1 MMQLGSE
8 RNDRPADVFIPDD
21 QPQVFLQNLVQEI
34 PTFNPDALPRA
45 SESPPLSLLA
55 ASSSDKDIGIADIGK
70 LMKKSAK
77 ETIENGNQNI
87 GHLGKKLLY
96 VNKGGITSFC
106 CSSVEWLIL
115 QSFYELDFFPV
126 SLIDGPR
133 SLLRQNYQVK

>member
-1 MMQLGSE
+1 MVQLGSE

-45 SESPPLSLLA
+45 SESPPLSLHA

-87 GHLGKKLLY
+87 GHLGKQLLY
-96 VNKGGITSFC
+96 VNK
-106 CSSVEWLIL
+106 
-115 QSFYELDFFPV
+115 
-126 SLIDGPR
+126 
-133 SLLRQNYQVK
+133 

>member
-1 MMQLGSE
+1 MVQLGSE

-87 GHLGKKLLY
+87 GHLGKQLLY
-96 VNKGGITSFC
+96 VNK
-106 CSSVEWLIL
+106 
-115 QSFYELDFFPV
+115 
-126 SLIDGPR
+126 
-133 SLLRQNYQVK
+133 